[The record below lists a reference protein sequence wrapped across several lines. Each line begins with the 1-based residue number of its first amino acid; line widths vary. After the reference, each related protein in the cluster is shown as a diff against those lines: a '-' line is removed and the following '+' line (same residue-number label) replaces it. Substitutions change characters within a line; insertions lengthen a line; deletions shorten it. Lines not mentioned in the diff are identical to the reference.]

1 MSSVVLLPGKDD
13 WVMGPGTKDTWVV
26 PAEHRTSMTRGAAPV
41 VVDGV
46 VRGTWRARGGVVE
59 LDCPGAPRGET
70 TSEVERVEA
79 LLRTP

>member
-1 MSSVVLLPGKDD
+1 MTLLPGKDD

-26 PAEHRTSMTRGAAPV
+26 PAEHRTSMTRGANPV

-46 VRGTWRARGGVVE
+46 VRGTWTVRDGSVE
-59 LDCPGAPRGET
+59 LDCDDVPRDEAAA
-70 TSEVERVEA
+70 EVDRLEG